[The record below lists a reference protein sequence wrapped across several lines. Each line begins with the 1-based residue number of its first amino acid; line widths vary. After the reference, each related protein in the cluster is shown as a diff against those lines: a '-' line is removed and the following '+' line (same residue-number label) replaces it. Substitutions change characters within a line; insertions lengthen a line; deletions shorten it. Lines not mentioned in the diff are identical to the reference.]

1 MCTHLKMQ
9 FKLSRSFGSL
19 NTLVVTTEV
28 DGKVVKIERYDSLDM
43 LMELFLNRLD
53 CIVGVV
59 QAETY
64 EAAEHKVAENMTD
77 YQCLSGL
84 WEVDWEN
91 QASTSTWISR

>member
-1 MCTHLKMQ
+1 M
-9 FKLSRSFGSL
+9 
-19 NTLVVTTEV
+19 
-28 DGKVVKIERYDSLDM
+28 KIWMY
-43 LMELFLNRLD
+43 RLD
-53 CIVGVV
+53 CHNTRMTRVDCVAGVV

-64 EAAEHKVAENMTD
+64 ETAERKVAENMTD

>member
-1 MCTHLKMQ
+1 MY
-9 FKLSRSFGSL
+9 KLDCH
-19 NTLVVTTEV
+19 NTRMTRV
-28 DGKVVKIERYDSLDM
+28 
-43 LMELFLNRLD
+43 D

-64 EAAEHKVAENMTD
+64 EGAECKVAKGMTD

-84 WEVDWEN
+84 WEVDWEI